1 VIIDDEGRSV
11 LPVGD
16 STSALLD
23 GDSICVQIVD
33 ESKVVY
39 FGMRALVCF

>member
-1 VIIDDEGRSV
+1 VIFDGEGRSV
-11 LPVGD
+11 LLVGD
-16 STSALLD
+16 STS
-23 GDSICVQIVD
+23 VQIVD